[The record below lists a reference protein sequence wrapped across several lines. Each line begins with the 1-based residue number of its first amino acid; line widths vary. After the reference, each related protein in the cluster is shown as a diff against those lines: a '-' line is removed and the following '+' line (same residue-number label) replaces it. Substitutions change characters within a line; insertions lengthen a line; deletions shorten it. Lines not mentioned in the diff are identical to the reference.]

1 MITCSHICQCSDNTI
16 KASCITCINSL
27 GHVYLNAYLAE
38 ILEMIQLI
46 FQAVTRTAANEESE
60 VMLLSWD
67 KCTSLSL

>member
-1 MITCSHICQCSDNTI
+1 M
-16 KASCITCINSL
+16 L
-27 GHVYLNAYLAE
+27 VLAE

-67 KCTSLSL
+67 KCTSLSSWNATLV